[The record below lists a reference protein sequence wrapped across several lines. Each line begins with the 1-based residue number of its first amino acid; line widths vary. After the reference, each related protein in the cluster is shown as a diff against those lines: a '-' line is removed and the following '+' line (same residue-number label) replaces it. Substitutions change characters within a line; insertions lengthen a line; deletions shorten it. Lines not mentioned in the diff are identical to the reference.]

1 MQSELGVVEG
11 KYKGTIEEQ
20 ENKIQRLERLTKEM
34 HQIKFSLEQE
44 IEKIKGEQNNR

>member
-1 MQSELGVVEG
+1 MQSELGVIEG

-20 ENKIQRLERLTKEM
+20 EGKIQRLERLTKEM

-44 IEKIKGEQNNR
+44 IEKMKAEQLNR